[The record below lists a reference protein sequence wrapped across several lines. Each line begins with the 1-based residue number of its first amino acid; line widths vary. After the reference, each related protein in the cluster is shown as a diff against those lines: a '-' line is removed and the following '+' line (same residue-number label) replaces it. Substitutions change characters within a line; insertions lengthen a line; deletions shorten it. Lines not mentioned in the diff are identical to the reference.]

1 MKKVLTLA
9 ITAGLMAGSAVAG
22 SSLSVDFATAH
33 IFRGQTVIDE
43 LVVQPGVELYG
54 FGMPEEYG
62 EIAAGVWGSTAPFN
76 DDSPSL
82 DSVYETDWYINYS
95 LPQIVEGVDLSVGY
109 TEYQYSFGADEKELN
124 FGGGYAISNLYLGA
138 SANFMIDDRNLLT
151 EDQIYLDFFADYA
164 LEVSD
169 EVDVN
174 FGGLISYMIQGDGY
188 DTAGLDDGFNHYEI
202 YGAFNYA
209 LGEMWSLGA
218 SLAYIGQLDD
228 DVLIDAFYD
237 KGLIAMFSVNCEM

>member
-1 MKKVLTLA
+1 
-9 ITAGLMAGSAVAG
+9 
-22 SSLSVDFATAH
+22 
-33 IFRGQTVIDE
+33 
-43 LVVQPGVELYG
+43 
-54 FGMPEEYG
+54 
-62 EIAAGVWGSTAPFN
+62 
-76 DDSPSL
+76 
-82 DSVYETDWYINYS
+82 
-95 LPQIVEGVDLSVGY
+95 
-109 TEYQYSFGADEKELN
+109 
-124 FGGGYAISNLYLGA
+124 
-138 SANFMIDDRNLLT
+138 MIDDRNLLT